1 MKRIRARVEI
11 AWHAAV
17 DFEVEDDLDDEE
29 IQCIAIAAVNRG
41 EWEDDRA
48 EVVSIEIMDEPPAS
62 GDLIQEG
69 PGANSRSSSWCI
81 RQPAPWRRCLCRLA

>member
-11 AWHAAV
+11 AWRAAV

-62 GDLIQEG
+62 GDLIQER
-69 PGANSRSSSWCI
+69 PGANSPG
-81 RQPAPWRRCLCRLA
+81 RQAGVSANLLHGEDAFAV